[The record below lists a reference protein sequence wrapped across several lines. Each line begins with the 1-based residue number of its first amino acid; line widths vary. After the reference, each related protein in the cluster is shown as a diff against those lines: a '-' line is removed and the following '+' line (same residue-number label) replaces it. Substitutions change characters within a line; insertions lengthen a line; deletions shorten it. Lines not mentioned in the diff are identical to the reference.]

1 MSDDLKRTPLVAEH
15 QALGGRMVD
24 FAGWYMPVQY
34 SSVVAEHEAVRTKA
48 GLFDVSHMGELRIK
62 GKQACDFV
70 SYVTT
75 NNPAKL
81 VDGQAQYSIF
91 TNEKGTVI
99 DDLLVYRENAED
111 YLLVVNAAN
120 QDSDAAWLAQHIGD
134 FDAELINEGPQTA
147 QLALQG
153 PLALAIASKL
163 TEVDLNAIGYYF
175 FTHGQV
181 AGVQCLISR
190 TGYTGEDGLELYCNA
205 DDAVTLWKALLEA
218 GEHDGLIPV
227 GLGARD
233 TLRLEAR
240 MPLCGSDMGDS
251 TTPLEAGL
259 GFAVKTRK
267 KARFLGQDV
276 LKQQKADGL
285 KRKLVGFVLVD
296 KGIARHG
303 YPVIDAEGNIVGEV
317 TSGSHSP
324 TLGKSIG
331 LAYVP
336 VELSDPDTTIH
347 IRIRKKVV
355 AAKVIKGPFYQR
367 SKASA

>member
-15 QALGGRMVD
+15 EALGARMVD

-48 GLFDVSHMGELRIK
+48 GLFDVSHMGELRVR
-62 GKQACDFV
+62 GKQACEFIAH
-70 SYVTT
+70 VTT

-81 VDGQAQYSIF
+81 SDGQAQYSIF
-91 TNEKGTVI
+91 TTPKGTVI
-99 DDLLVYRENAED
+99 DDLLVYREGPED
-111 YLLVVNAAN
+111 FLLVVNAAN
-120 QDSDAAWLAQHIGD
+120 QDSDEAWLRSHIGG
-134 FDAELINEGPQTA
+134 FDAEMINEGPQTA

-153 PLALAIASKL
+153 PRSLSIAAKL
-163 TEVDLNAIGYYF
+163 TDVDLASIAYYNF
-175 FTHGQV
+175 LRGKV
-181 AGVQCLISR
+181 AGVDCIISR
-190 TGYTGEDGLELYCNA
+190 TGYTGEDGLELYCANQ
-205 DDAVTLWKALLEA
+205 DAVTLWRALLAA
-218 GEHDGLIPV
+218 GEADGLIAV

-240 MPLCGSDMGDS
+240 MPLCGSDMDET

-267 KARFLGQDV
+267 KVKFLGQEV
-276 LKQQKADGL
+276 LQQQKQAGL
-285 KRKLVGFVLVD
+285 TRKLVGFILID

-303 YPVIDAEGNIVGEV
+303 YPVVDAAGNEVGNV

-324 TLGKSIG
+324 TLKKSIG

-336 VELSDPDTTIH
+336 IELSNPETDIH
-347 IRIRKKVV
+347 IKIRNKVA

-367 SKASA
+367 PS